1 MDAFDPD
8 LRHGDLKESLGELRA
23 AGAEAEELT
32 SDLTPEQLSW
42 RPEPEAWSIAEC
54 LDHLVRTGEA
64 YLEVLDEAIEEGRGR
79 GLRASGVRGDYRP
92 SLVGRWLPGLLE
104 PPPGLKIPA
113 PRRIRPRPPEPAGS
127 TDEDDAHP
135 SAAFLDLRQR
145 LARRLVAA
153 DDLDIARIRVPSPF
167 VPLLRFDL
175 GAAFRVIAAHER
187 RHLYQARRVREAEGF
202 PV

>member
-1 MDAFDPD
+1 MDASDPD
-8 LRHGDLKESLGELRA
+8 LRHGDLRESLAELRA

-32 SDLTPEQLSW
+32 SGLTPEQLSW
-42 RPEPEAWSIAEC
+42 RPGPDAWSITEC

-64 YLEVLDEAIEEGRGR
+64 YIEVLDEAIEDGRER
-79 GLRASGVRGDYRP
+79 RLWARGDYRP

-113 PRRIRPRPPEPAGS
+113 PRRIRPRPPEPGGPPPGNGG
-127 TDEDDAHP
+127 HP
-135 SAAFLDLRQR
+135 IAAFLDLRKR
-145 LARRLVAA
+145 LARRVVAA

-167 VPLLRFDL
+167 VSLLRFDL
-175 GAAFRVIAAHER
+175 GSAFRVIAAHER
-187 RHLYQARRVREAEGF
+187 RHLYQARLVQGAEGF